1 MDSDKAS
8 RSRLI
13 EIAYESQASHI
24 SSCLSCIDI
33 LENIYE
39 TSNIEKIKAK
49 SKDRDIVLLSKG
61 HAVLAQYVILEKN
74 GLMDQDLSNYLR
86 NGSKLYGHPNPE
98 VENIEHTTGALGHG
112 LPHAVGRALKRMHDG
127 CGGKIFVVIGDGEL
141 DEGSNYEAM
150 SLISKLNIKNIVIL
164 VDMNDLTQMKK
175 SNSNMN
181 NGQLE
186 RVLRSFNI
194 ECYKCDGHSQEN
206 LKEAITKAR
215 ANKSTCIIMC
225 KTIKGRELDL
235 WKRKLFGIIE
245 PLVSLITNKA
255 ILELSK

>member
-39 TSNIEKIKAK
+39 TSNIEKIKEK

-127 CGGKIFVVIGDGEL
+127 SGGKIFVVIGDGEL

-175 SNSNMN
+175 
-181 NGQLE
+181 
-186 RVLRSFNI
+186 
-194 ECYKCDGHSQEN
+194 
-206 LKEAITKAR
+206 AIQ
-215 ANKSTCIIMC
+215 I
-225 KTIKGRELDL
+225 
-235 WKRKLFGIIE
+235 W
-245 PLVSLITNKA
+245 ITVN
-255 ILELSK
+255 